1 MPSKQVTPEQ
11 LNDLSESAFI
21 IDVPAKAPPAVN
33 TSIPGR
39 VFTEEEV
46 EAIRKQEKDKLYQTI
61 EKEKERVN
69 SLSTQLDQYTKEREE
84 AARIMAE
91 EANRQDEAR
100 KAREQEELS
109 AKELI
114 AVKET
119 EWNQKL
125 TAAETGWSQKLE
137 ALQAERDATAAL
149 LAQEQHFQSVLSYK
163 NRRLQEVSESVV
175 PEFVQLL
182 EETSGFGNSEEE
194 VERAIS
200 ALVTKSSSMLENIQQ
215 STQQQRLRGVS
226 PTGGAPTGPL
236 DNIMEQQTVTA
247 NDIKNMSL
255 ADYAKVRDRLMAQA
269 RPYRG

>member
-1 MPSKQVTPEQ
+1 MPAKQVTPEQ

-21 IDVPAKAPPAVN
+21 IDVPAQAPPAVN
-33 TSIPGR
+33 TPIPGR

-91 EANRQDEAR
+91 EAHHQDEAR

-200 ALVTKSSSMLENIQQ
+200 ALVTKSSSMIENIQQ